1 MIPIVLQRVQR
12 IAADVFSVPIAQ
24 ISAESSADTIE
35 TWDSLQHLNFV
46 LAVEQEFGVQFTGLD
61 PYTPAEIAQW
71 FEAVKATVHAEQG
84 AGAVYMPAFEQS
96 SSKRPTSM

>member
-1 MIPIVLQRVQR
+1 MIPIVFQRVQR

-46 LAVEQEFGVQFTGLD
+46 LAVEQEFGVQFTPEEIEKLISVNTVVEMLEAR
-61 PYTPAEIAQW
+61 PETRPA
-71 FEAVKATVHAEQG
+71 
-84 AGAVYMPAFEQS
+84 
-96 SSKRPTSM
+96 

>member
-1 MIPIVLQRVQR
+1 MIPIVFQRVQR

-46 LAVEQEFGVQFTGLD
+46 LAVEQEFGVQFTPEEIEKLISVNTVVEMLEAK
-61 PYTPAEIAQW
+61 PETRPA
-71 FEAVKATVHAEQG
+71 
-84 AGAVYMPAFEQS
+84 
-96 SSKRPTSM
+96 